1 MERYG
6 EAIEADLHHFYG
18 VDLLGL
24 WRDEISPRK
33 VLNLV
38 DRLPSTSQ
46 YIAAI
51 GQDDEH
57 AANVDMNAAPS
68 PPPLTEWS
76 PVVAGLAVV
85 ADRLGTLISVQVA
98 RGGGT
103 PPKMAPYPR
112 PVTAAHRAKERRL
125 LENHKALVA
134 RLLPN
139 K

>member
-6 EAIEADLHHFYG
+6 EAIEADLHHYYG
-18 VDLLGL
+18 VDLLDV

-51 GQDDEH
+51 ANDDEH
-57 AANVDMNAAPS
+57 AANVDLNAAPA
-68 PPPLTEWS
+68 PPSLTEWS

-85 ADRLGTLISVQVA
+85 ADRLGTLIGVQVA
-98 RGGGT
+98 RGGGS
-103 PPKMAPYPR
+103 PPKLTPYPR
-112 PVTAAHRAKERRL
+112 PVTAAHRRKERRL

-134 RLLPN
+134 RLLPD